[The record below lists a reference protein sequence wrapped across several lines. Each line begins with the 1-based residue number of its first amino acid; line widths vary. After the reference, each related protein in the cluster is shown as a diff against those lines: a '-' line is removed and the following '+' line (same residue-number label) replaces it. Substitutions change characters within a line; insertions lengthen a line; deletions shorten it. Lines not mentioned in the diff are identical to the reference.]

1 MSETKNITNNLR
13 RVNKLAE
20 ILDLEKFYSIS
31 FTEYEISLQGFYDNR
46 IVRELQAKKFKATV
60 SENGYTQLKR
70 GALTITFT

>member
-46 IVRELQAKKFKATV
+46 IVRELQANKFKAKV
-60 SENGYTQLKR
+60 SEMGYTQLKR